1 MTFLSRLLPSRR
13 PRSIA
18 PSRSIPPRLAALVA
32 GIALGLG
39 LMVQD
44 AAADSARVET
54 PQAAVSLIADR
65 IAIDGAPSV
74 RIGLRYDLK
83 DDWKVYWRSP
93 GDAGYP
99 ATLSWQGSDNTVP
112 EQIRTDWP
120 VPVRFSVLGIET
132 LGYKHQVVFPLT
144 VPVTDPTHPLR
155 LRLNADYL
163 ICSEICVPGQVA
175 LALDLPADAPPDR
188 QLLADAAASAHL
200 IDQYAA
206 QVPAPAGQGLSLSSL
221 TLSTGSDGGQTIT
234 ATVTALPPLTA
245 PDLFIEGP
253 VNGTTGLISGPPTV
267 RPGPDGT
274 TTLSTPLT
282 TPLPVTALPPVR
294 VTVADSGRGLDAT
307 LTPTVTTAA
316 ADSGGTTL
324 LLILGLAL
332 LGGLILNIMPCVLP
346 VLSLKL
352 LHLVKAAGTERPVLR
367 RSFLGTAAGII
378 TTFLIMA
385 GILTGLKLAGTAVGW
400 GIQFQ
405 QPVFLAVM
413 IVLLLLF
420 AANLLGAFTLR
431 LPGVIGDLAA
441 RPGGGAFANGVFAT
455 LLATPCSAPF
465 LGTAVGFAL
474 ARGPVEILAIF
485 TALGLGMSLPY
496 LAVAAAPGLATV
508 LPRPGRWMATAKR
521 VLALPLIGTALW
533 LGSILL
539 PQLLPAPAAS
549 PSVQGLWVRFAPD
562 RIDTLV
568 AGGQTVIV
576 DVTAD
581 WCVTCKIN
589 KLTVLDNAT
598 ILPRL
603 SQPGVV
609 AMQAD
614 WTRPDPV
621 ISAFLARYG
630 RYGIPFNV
638 VYGPGAPQGLP
649 LPEILTPDALIS
661 ALDKAKG

>member
-1 MTFLSRLLPSRR
+1 MTFLLRLTSLRSSRLRRRTRLPGILAALGLLALGPLSQDA
-13 PRSIA
+13 SAA
-18 PSRSIPPRLAALVA
+18 PSRI
-32 GIALGLG
+32 
-39 LMVQD
+39 
-44 AAADSARVET
+44 ET
-54 PQAAVSLIADR
+54 PQATVSLIADR
-65 IAIDGAPSV
+65 IAVDGASSV
-74 RIGLRYDLK
+74 RIGLQYDLK

-99 ATLSWQGSDNTVP
+99 ATLSWQGSDNTTA

-144 VPVTDPTHPLR
+144 IPVNDPTQPLR
-155 LRLNADYL
+155 LRLAADYL
-163 ICSEICVPGQVA
+163 ICAEICVPGQVS
-175 LALDLPADAPPDR
+175 LALDLPAEAPPDR

-206 QVPAPAGQGLSLSSL
+206 QVPAPGGQGLSLSAL
-221 TLSTGSDGGQTIT
+221 TLSTDAQGRQTVS
-234 ATVTALPPLTA
+234 ATVTALPPLTR
-245 PDLFIEGP
+245 PDLFLEGP
-253 VNGTTGLISGPPTV
+253 VNGITGLISGPPTI

-274 TTLSTPLT
+274 VTLSVPLTTPLT
-282 TPLPVTALPPVR
+282 TPLPPVR

-307 LTPTVTTAA
+307 LIPTVTAALPETTATA
-316 ADSGGTTL
+316 L
-324 LLILGLAL
+324 LAILGIAL

-385 GILTGLKLAGTAVGW
+385 GILTGLKLAGAAIGW

-405 QPVFLAVM
+405 QPVFLGGM

-474 ARGPVEILAIF
+474 ARGPVEIVAIF
-485 TALGLGMSLPY
+485 AALGLGMSLPY
-496 LAVAAAPGLATV
+496 LAVAAAPGLAAV
-508 LPRPGRWMATAKR
+508 LPRPGRWMVTAKR

-539 PQLLPAPAAS
+539 PQLLPAPAATAAS
-549 PSVQGLWVRFAPD
+549 QTLWGRFEPD

-568 AGGQTVIV
+568 ASGQTVLV

-589 KLTVLDNAT
+589 KLTVLDSAE

-603 SQPGVV
+603 SQPGIV

-638 VYGPGAPQGLP
+638 VYGPGAPEGIP

>member
-1 MTFLSRLLPSRR
+1 MTFLLRLPSHRFSCVR
-13 PRSIA
+13 LSHLRLASLPLVTLGLLAFGLLTPAAAA
-18 PSRSIPPRLAALVA
+18 PS
-32 GIALGLG
+32 
-39 LMVQD
+39 
-44 AAADSARVET
+44 RVET
-54 PQAAVSLIADR
+54 PQATVSLIADR
-65 IAIDGAPSV
+65 IAVDGASAV
-74 RIGLRYDLK
+74 RVGLQYDLK
-83 DDWKVYWRSP
+83 EDWKVYWRSP

-99 ATLSWQGSDNTVP
+99 ATLAWQGSENTTA

-144 VPVTDPTHPLR
+144 VPVNDPAQPLR
-155 LRLNADYL
+155 LRLAVDYL
-163 ICSEICVPGQVA
+163 ICSEICVPGQVS
-175 LALDLPADAPPDR
+175 LALDLPAEAPPDR

-206 QVPAPAGQGLSLSSL
+206 QVPAPGGQGIGLSAL
-221 TLSTGSDGGQTIT
+221 TLSADGEGRQTVT
-234 ATVTALPPLTA
+234 ATVTALPPLTR
-245 PDLFIEGP
+245 PDLFLEGP
-253 VNGTTGLISGPPTV
+253 VNGITGLISGPPTV
-267 RPGPDGT
+267 RPGPNGT
-274 TTLSTPLT
+274 VTLSAPLT
-282 TPLPVTALPPVR
+282 TPLPLTAPPPVR

-307 LTPTVTTAA
+307 LSPTVTAALPETTATA
-316 ADSGGTTL
+316 L
-324 LLILGLAL
+324 LAILGIAL

-385 GILTGLKLAGTAVGW
+385 GILTGLKLAGAAIGW

-405 QPVFLAVM
+405 QPVFLGGM

-474 ARGPVEILAIF
+474 ARGPLEIVAIF
-485 TALGLGMSLPY
+485 AALGLGMSLPY

-539 PQLLPAPAAS
+539 PQLLPAPAATAAS
-549 PSVQGLWVRFAPD
+549 QTLWGRFEPD

-568 AGGQTVIV
+568 ANGQTVLV

-589 KLTVLDNAT
+589 KLTVLDSAE

-603 SQPGVV
+603 SQPGIV

-638 VYGPGAPQGLP
+638 VYGPGAPQGIP